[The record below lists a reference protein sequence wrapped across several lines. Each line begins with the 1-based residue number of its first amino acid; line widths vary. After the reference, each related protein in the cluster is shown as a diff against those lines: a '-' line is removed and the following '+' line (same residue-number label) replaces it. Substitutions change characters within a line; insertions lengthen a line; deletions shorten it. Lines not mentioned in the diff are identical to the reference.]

1 MDIQDLVPEH
11 ILKITPYQPGKPIE
25 ELQRELGITDCI
37 KLASNENPLGPSPK
51 AVEAMQ
57 KAIHR
62 VNFYP
67 DGGCYYLK
75 EALAKKHNVSPSQI
89 FIGNGSDEA
98 IELLMR
104 AILTPDDEVVIS
116 QYSFIVYKLTALGIG
131 LNAKYIPPR
140 EDYTHDLDAMADA
153 ITDKTKMIFV
163 DNPTNPMGTM
173 VTKDEFATFMQ
184 RVPERVL
191 VVSDEAYYEYI
202 EDENY
207 PDSMQ
212 YLNAGRRIA
221 ILRTFS
227 KIYGLSGL
235 RVGYGLM
242 PAEIVDAENR
252 IRPPFNVNSISQAAA
267 LAALD
272 DTEHVEKSRKS
283 NEAGKTYLYKA
294 FDEMGVSYCP
304 TYGNFVTID
313 VKKDATPINESLL
326 HQGVIVRPIRG
337 YGLPNHLRISIGTQE
352 QNERLIKALKKALE
366 DNA

>member
-11 ILKITPYQPGKPIE
+11 ILKITPYQPGKPVE

-57 KAIHR
+57 KAIHS

-75 EALAKKHNVSPSQI
+75 EALAKKHHVSPSQI
-89 FIGNGSDEA
+89 FIGNGSDEV

-104 AILTPDDEVVIS
+104 TILTPDDEVVIS

-131 LNAKYIPPR
+131 LHAKYIPPR
-140 EDYTHDLDAMADA
+140 EDYSHDLDAMADA

-173 VTKDEFATFMQ
+173 VTKEEFDTFMQ

-212 YLNAGRRIA
+212 YLNAGRRIV
-221 ILRTFS
+221 IFRTFS

-252 IRPPFNVNSISQAAA
+252 IRPPFNVNSVSQAAA

-294 FDEMGVSYCP
+294 FGEMGVSYCP

-313 VKKDATPINESLL
+313 LKKDAAPINESLL
-326 HQGVIVRPIRG
+326 HQGVIVRPIKG
-337 YGLPNHLRISIGTQE
+337 YGLPNHLRISIGTQD
-352 QNERLIKALKKALE
+352 QNERLIKALQKALD